1 LLEHVLAKPVPAF
14 AGHATGLVENVLG
27 MRAALQAAAV
37 ISRTIMRNDIVGDDK
52 VACQPRLG
60 SIVI

>member
-1 LLEHVLAKPVPAF
+1 M
-14 AGHATGLVENVLG
+14 VENVLG